1 MSVKTEICNNALIRL
16 GVTKLIAN
24 VDTENSNN
32 ARAFR
37 AIFDGERDFV
47 LADFPWAF
55 AKTYEA
61 LGLVDGSETEPT
73 NYDWRYAYRMPA
85 DCATPRRLS
94 TTRDGRQ
101 SATPPAWEPGQ
112 DSDGLLIFT
121 DEEDAVLEYTALVT
135 NVGRFDPIFRSAL
148 AWRLAK
154 SLAAPLS
161 RIKDIVQV
169 CNNQYEIEIDKARS
183 RSLNARQSDPP
194 LPSEFERARD

>member
-1 MSVKTEICNNALIRL
+1 MSSKTEICNVSLIRL

-37 AIFDGERDFV
+37 SIFDGERDFV
-47 LADFPWAF
+47 LADFFWPF
-55 AKTYEA
+55 AKTYAA

-73 NYDWRYAYRMPA
+73 NYDWRFAYRVPS

-94 TTRDGRQ
+94 TGRDGRKA
-101 SATPPAWEPGQ
+101 ATPPAWEVGQ
-112 DSDGLLIFT
+112 DNDGLLIFT
-121 DEEDAVLEYTALVT
+121 DEENAVLEYTALIT

-148 AWRLAK
+148 SWKLAK

-161 RIKDIVQV
+161 RIKSIVET
-169 CNNQYEIEIDKARS
+169 CNNQYEIEIDKARG
-183 RSLNARQSDPP
+183 RALNAKQLDAPG
-194 LPSEFERARD
+194 PSELEWSRD